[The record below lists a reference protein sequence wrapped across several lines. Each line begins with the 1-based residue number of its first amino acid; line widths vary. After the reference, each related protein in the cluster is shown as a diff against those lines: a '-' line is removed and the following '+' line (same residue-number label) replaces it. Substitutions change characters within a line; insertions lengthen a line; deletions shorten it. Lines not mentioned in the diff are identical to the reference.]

1 MDLSLENTGF
11 DFLIIGGGSAGCVL
25 ANRLSENGR
34 YRICLIEAGKP
45 DTNPLIHAPA
55 GLAIMV
61 PSTIANWAFET
72 VPQAGLNGRKGY
84 QPRGKTLGGSS
95 SINAM
100 IYTRGHRQD
109 YEDWAASGAKGWG
122 WRDVL
127 PWFKKSEH
135 FEGGED
141 EFHGQG
147 GPLNVASLK
156 PHKATEVFL
165 AAAGSLQLPRNDDFN
180 GPRQEGYG
188 VYHVTQKNGQRFS
201 AAKAYLDPTR
211 GRKNLTI
218 ITEALAEKILFDGK
232 KAIGAKVNIKG
243 KPASIMAARGVILSA
258 GAFQSPQLLML
269 SGIGPAN
276 HLREKNIDVLHDL
289 SGVGENLQDHIDHVI
304 SYKSPMKETI
314 GISFAG
320 IANIFKGIREY
331 RRHKTGMVT
340 SNIAEAGAFLR
351 SDPSLPQPDIQLHFC
366 IGIVDDHGRKKGLGH
381 GFSSH
386 ACILRPKSRGRVRL
400 QDDNPASA
408 PLIDPNFLAAEEDL
422 RDLVKAYHINRRLM
436 ESDVFAPIRGQAM
449 YLSPDAGEEA
459 IIEDIRN
466 RADTIYHPVGT
477 CKMGEGADCVVSS
490 ELKVHGME
498 GLYVVDSSI
507 MPNLISGNTNAPTIM
522 IAERAANFILDAQAV

>member
-1 MDLSLENTGF
+1 MDQSLDNAEF

-25 ANRLSENGR
+25 ANRLTENGR
-34 YRICLIEAGKP
+34 YQVCLIEAGKP

-61 PSTIANWAFET
+61 PSNIANWAFET
-72 VPQAGLNGRKGY
+72 VPQPGLNGRKGY

-122 WRDVL
+122 WQDVL

-141 EFHGQG
+141 EFHGSD
-147 GPLNVASLK
+147 GPLNVAPLK
-156 PHKATEVFL
+156 PHKATEIFL
-165 AAAGSLQLPRNDDFN
+165 VAAASLQLQRNDDFN
-180 GPRQEGYG
+180 GPHQEGYG

-201 AAKAYLDPTR
+201 AAKAYLDPAR
-211 GRKNLTI
+211 DRKNLTI
-218 ITEALAEKILFDGK
+218 ITEALAEKVIFDGK
-232 KAIGAKVNIKG
+232 KAIGAKIGVKG
-243 KPASIMAARGVILSA
+243 KSISIMAGRGVILSA

-269 SGIGPAN
+269 SGIGPAH
-276 HLREKNIDVLHDL
+276 HLREKNIDILHEL

-304 SYKSPMKETI
+304 SYKSPLKETI
-314 GISFAG
+314 GISFTG
-320 IANIFKGIREY
+320 IANILKSISEY

-351 SDPSLPQPDIQLHFC
+351 SDPSLSQPDIQLHFC

-386 ACILRPKSRGRVRL
+386 ACILRPKSRGTIRL
-400 QDDNPASA
+400 QNAVPTAA
-408 PLIDPNFLAAEEDL
+408 PLIDPNFLGEEEDL
-422 RDLVKAYHINRRLM
+422 RGLVNAYRINRRIM

-449 YLSPDAGEEA
+449 YLPANAGEEE

-490 ELKVHGME
+490 ELKVRGVD
-498 GLYVVDSSI
+498 GLYVVDASV
-507 MPNLISGNTNAPTIM
+507 MPNLISGNTNAPVMM
-522 IAERAANFILDAQAV
+522 IAEKASALILAHG